1 MEKILIIDDEKPTL
15 SMFRLFLGA
24 YGYTVFIAENGEEGI
39 EIFTREKPSIVFTDI
54 KMPGMDGL
62 AVLSAIKEI
71 RKETQVIVITGHGDM
86 DLAVKALDLDATDFI
101 NKPVQRT
108 ALDAALK
115 RAEERARAT
124 ITSEETITRKTA
136 GGIPILTLRGRIDGS
151 ARNPF
156 LEAEDALAQAGE
168 TAAVINF
175 DPNFS
180 INGEGIAALINLL
193 TACRKR
199 GIAVALSGVSE
210 NFTVIFEMTGIAR
223 LAAVFNTMAQAIRH
237 LKEGRKTV

>member
-24 YGYTVFIAENGEEGI
+24 YGYTVFIAESGEEGLAV
-39 EIFTREKPSIVFTDI
+39 FNREKPPIVFTDI

-86 DLAVKALDLDATDFI
+86 DLAVRALDLDATDFI

-124 ITSEETITRKTA
+124 LSSEETVTSKTA
-136 GGIPILTLRGRIDGS
+136 DGVPILTLKGRIDGS
-151 ARNPF
+151 SETPLLA
-156 LEAEDALAQAGE
+156 AQDALAEAGE

-193 TACRKR
+193 TACRKQ
-199 GIAVALSGVSE
+199 GISVALCGVSE
-210 NFTVIFEMTGIAR
+210 NFTVIFDMTGIAR
-223 LAAVFNTMAQAIRH
+223 LASIFSTMAQAIRH